1 MFKNLMTGTWWML
14 LLRGIIAILFG
25 ILAISNVQATALVL
39 FFWFIVFTVT
49 DGIFSIIM
57 SIVYRKER
65 ENWWLSLL
73 FGILGILVGLVAV
86 SWPEL
91 TALLLLYLIAA
102 RALIGG
108 IFEIVMAIKTGKKAQ
123 HEWLMIL
130 GGVISIILGILMFL
144 QPVLIGLATLWVI
157 GCWAIAVGLFLIIEA
172 FRRKGGGQP
181 AAA

>member
-1 MFKNLMTGTWWML
+1 
-14 LLRGIIAILFG
+14 
-25 ILAISNVQATALVL
+25 
-39 FFWFIVFTVT
+39 
-49 DGIFSIIM
+49 
-57 SIVYRKER
+57 
-65 ENWWLSLL
+65 LSLL

-108 IFEIVMAIKTGKKAQ
+108 IFEIVMAMKTGKKAQ
-123 HEWLMIL
+123 HEWLMIV
-130 GGVISIILGILMFL
+130 GGVISIILGILMFF
-144 QPVLIGLATLWVI
+144 QPVLFGLATLWVI
-157 GCWAIAVGLFLIIEA
+157 GCWAIAMGLFLIIEA